1 MSKIIK
7 RKITG
12 IISALLLILTLCVP
26 VSAEIATDYTYAE
39 TEAFDFCVFNIWG
52 SVETGVD
59 PIVPTIE
66 KITMTIT
73 VSDFSGEPIEAKLY
87 SREQVT
93 WKTWATEAQTI
104 SGDGTYTFE
113 LEMGENAFPT
123 ESLATIYIK
132 DVRCTVPPEED
143 PDGESLSG
151 SGVTCRVVLDSIEFN
166 KAAVTGS
173 EDSTSAANSE
183 NTSSADAASGAVKP
197 SDEVPGSGIQWNFPT
212 ALVLGISAGVLLIA
226 AAIVIFA
233 VQKRKKK

>member
-183 NTSSADAASGAVKP
+183 NTSSADTESGAAKP
-197 SDEVPGSGIQWNFPT
+197 SDEGSDSGFPT
-212 ALVLGISAGVLLIA
+212 SLVLGISAGVLLIS